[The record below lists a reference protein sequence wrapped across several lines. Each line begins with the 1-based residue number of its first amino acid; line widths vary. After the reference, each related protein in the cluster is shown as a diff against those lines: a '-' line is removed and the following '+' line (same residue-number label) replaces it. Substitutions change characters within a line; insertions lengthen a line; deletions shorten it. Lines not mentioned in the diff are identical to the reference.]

1 MDNRLAAP
9 AEPQHGS
16 LAPRASGLVLF
27 IGTGNEEAA
36 WPALAALGAADAV
49 LHDGAIAP
57 PSLAAVPQRAFV
69 ETIAAGQGGGRA
81 QKLAAEGWHVVRLVS
96 GDPAGSPALLREAEE
111 LAAAGIAIR
120 FFAGPRAPA
129 NPAAVPFPQP
139 FATALNGL
147 AG

>member
-1 MDNRLAAP
+1 MDIPVAAP
-9 AEPQHGS
+9 AEPLHGT
-16 LAPRASGLVLF
+16 RTCGLVLF
-27 IGTGNEEAA
+27 LGSGSEEAA
-36 WPALAALGAADAV
+36 WPARAVLGAADAI
-49 LHDGAIAP
+49 LHDGMVAA
-57 PSLAAVPQRAFV
+57 PSLAVIPQRVFV

-81 QKLAAEGWHVVRLVS
+81 KKLAAEGWHVVRLVA

-111 LAAAGIAIR
+111 LVAAGITIR

-129 NPAAVPFPQP
+129 DPLPVPVPQP